1 VENPERR
8 SGTIWVLFEKHSS
21 YFDPEGNKNRVL
33 GAAQARGLKT
43 ATL

>member
-21 YFDPEGNKNRVL
+21 YFDPDGNKIEFWEPPKPA
-33 GAAQARGLKT
+33 G
-43 ATL
+43 